1 VTLFIGKSADSYS
14 EGLFKINATDS
25 TSSMNDPQLVSTV
38 FSPEE
43 LTLVSNKTACFTA
56 YESESMESK
65 ILYCTDGI
73 SVDAFRSHED
83 PFDLFA
89 GDDGKLWFRQYR
101 TNNGMIYSLNP
112 DTMETTFH
120 TVIKDL
126 GEEFECD
133 EEFADR
139 RVALFSI
146 FVGIIPTLIVSLFI
160 WFKLYI
166 PTMPITTYFSATWFI
181 LVVQI
186 LFPSSQVFYSLFD
199 VVNWWFVL
207 SSGFWL
213 LALFLF
219 YLTNRV
225 TKTTL
230 TWTINF
236 TAVVFFI
243 SMFVVTEVFSNSS
256 WLGWIII
263 NVVSFAPLIFVGV
276 VSDQNFLIV
285 LGAIGIFVD
294 VGKIGASI
302 GNGDS
307 IPVYFL
313 LFGVSGIG
321 LGYFGLILNK
331 YQQVI
336 QSVVKN
342 KAESWLGSIR
352 KDSVNIIDTEMAVVE
367 TGVVITDE
375 TEKNE

>member
-1 VTLFIGKSADSYS
+1 MV
-14 EGLFKINATDS
+14 
-25 TSSMNDPQLVSTV
+25 
-38 FSPEE
+38 
-43 LTLVSNKTACFTA
+43 
-56 YESESMESK
+56 SK

-73 SVDAFRSHED
+73 SVDAFRSHENS
-83 PFDLFA
+83 FDLFA
-89 GDDGKLWFRQYR
+89 GDDGKLWFRMSKTSLYSK
-101 TNNGMIYSLNP
+101 NDEMIYSLNP
-112 DTMETTFH
+112 DTMETTAH
-120 TVIKDL
+120 TVIKDS
-126 GEEFECD
+126 GEESLSEDFVGAEEILALECD
-133 EEFADR
+133 PEFVDR
-139 RVALFSI
+139 RVALFSV

-263 NVVSFAPLIFVGV
+263 NVVSFAPLIFVGI

-342 KAESWLGSIR
+342 KAESWFGSIR

-367 TGVVITDE
+367 TGVIITDE